1 MHTVGEAVAEGGGN
15 RWAANTVGGEV
26 TGASKVAVA
35 AVWRGHHG
43 PNAVGPWF
51 WLGGRQVGPGGFDI
65 FPNYPNRFKFGNWK
79 RMPYPAPKI
88 PKFRMLLDWGIM
100 NNSLNC
106 ADMQFSIE
114 LVLQILEQIH
124 HFNFSEFLKG
134 FNSSR
139 KIF

>member
-1 MHTVGEAVAEGGGN
+1 
-15 RWAANTVGGEV
+15 
-26 TGASKVAVA
+26 
-35 AVWRGHHG
+35 
-43 PNAVGPWF
+43 
-51 WLGGRQVGPGGFDI
+51 
-65 FPNYPNRFKFGNWK
+65 
-79 RMPYPAPKI
+79 MPYPAPKI